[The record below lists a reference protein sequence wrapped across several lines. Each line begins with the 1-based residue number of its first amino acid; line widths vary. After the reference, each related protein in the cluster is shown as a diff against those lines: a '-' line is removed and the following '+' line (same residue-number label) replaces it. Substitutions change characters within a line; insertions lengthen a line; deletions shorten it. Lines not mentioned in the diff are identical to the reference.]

1 MLLHRSLHDKYILQ
15 LRLLLSVIPGICSD
29 LMNSYHND
37 WLGDVILII
46 YFVLKG
52 FEVKELYRVWSTGA
66 LIQDFGRLD
75 MNTDSTVK
83 LEGGSAYNGD
93 GDGDGDGDD
102 TYGSSSTNKE
112 NAIKANIVLPA
123 VILPD
128 RLVISNRSDT
138 VMAKGQLSKL
148 LQKERTN
155 RQLVGKSA
163 LPSSMGSRFKGVFQ
177 KNLSILTSA
186 PSIQSIPLT
195 SGVRSAN
202 QPQPATN
209 THGDTSSILGIK
221 QSVKQASSSS
231 SSSPSEPLV
240 AVTKCIPRNAVIIH
254 NPFNESEANIPQQ
267 QPQAKR
273 SRRNLA
279 FTTV

>member
-1 MLLHRSLHDKYILQ
+1 MLLHRTLHDKYILQ

-46 YFVLKG
+46 HFVLKG
-52 FEVKELYRVWSTGA
+52 FEVKELYRVWSSSA
-66 LIQDFGRLD
+66 LIHDFGRLD
-75 MNTDSTVK
+75 MNMNTDSGVK
-83 LEGGSAYNGD
+83 LNAEGGAYNE
-93 GDGDGDGDD
+93 DGDD
-102 TYGSSSTNKE
+102 MFGSYTNKE
-112 NAIKANIVLPA
+112 NAREVNIILPA

-177 KNLSILTSA
+177 KNLSIPTTA
-186 PSIQSIPLT
+186 PSIPSLPLA
-195 SGVRSAN
+195 SGSVRSAN

-209 THGDTSSILGIK
+209 THGDTSSIRGIK
-221 QSVKQASSSS
+221 QSVQQTNL
-231 SSSPSEPLV
+231 SSPSEPP
-240 AVTKCIPRNAVIIH
+240 AVTKCIPRHAVIIH
-254 NPFNESEANIPQQ
+254 NPFNEPSGANIPP
-267 QPQAKR
+267 QPQGKR

>member
-46 YFVLKG
+46 HFVLKG
-52 FEVKELYRVWSTGA
+52 FEVKELYRVWCSSA

-75 MNTDSTVK
+75 MNMNTDSGVK
-83 LEGGSAYNGD
+83 LNAGGAYNGD
-93 GDGDGDGDD
+93 GDDK
-102 TYGSSSTNKE
+102 YGSYTNKE
-112 NAIKANIVLPA
+112 NAREVNIVLPA

-155 RQLVGKSA
+155 RQLVGKNA

-177 KNLSILTSA
+177 KNLSIPTTA
-186 PSIQSIPLT
+186 PSIPSLPLAS
-195 SGVRSAN
+195 SGVRSVN
-202 QPQPATN
+202 QPQSATN
-209 THGDTSSILGIK
+209 THRDTSSIRGIK
-221 QSVKQASSSS
+221 QSVQQTN
-231 SSSPSEPLV
+231 SSSPLEPP
-240 AVTKCIPRNAVIIH
+240 AVTKCIPRHAVIIH
-254 NPFNESEANIPQQ
+254 NPFNEPSGTNIPSG
-267 QPQAKR
+267 QPQGKR
-273 SRRNLA
+273 SRRSLA

>member
-46 YFVLKG
+46 HFVLKG

-66 LIQDFGRLD
+66 LIKDFGRLD

-83 LEGGSAYNGD
+83 LEGGNAYNED
-93 GDGDGDGDD
+93 GDGNGDD

-177 KNLSILTSA
+177 KNLSIPTSA
-186 PSIQSIPLT
+186 PSIQSIPLN

-221 QSVKQASSSS
+221 QSVKQASGSS
-231 SSSPSEPLV
+231 SSSPSESLV

-254 NPFNESEANIPQQ
+254 NPFNESEANIPPK

-279 FTTV
+279 FTTVW